1 MLFYL
6 RARGIPLDAARALL
20 IESFVGE
27 ALDKVED
34 EGLREALAAMAKVRL
49 ADLTA

>member
-20 IESFVGE
+20 IDSFVGE

-34 EGLREALAAMAKVRL
+34 ERLREALTAIAKARL
-49 ADLTA
+49 AGLAA